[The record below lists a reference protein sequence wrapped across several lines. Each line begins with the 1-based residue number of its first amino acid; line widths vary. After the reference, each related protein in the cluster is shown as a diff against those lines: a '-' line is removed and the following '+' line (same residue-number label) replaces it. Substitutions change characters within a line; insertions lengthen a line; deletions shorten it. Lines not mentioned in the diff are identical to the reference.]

1 MVETLGLKNINMLS
15 KDTYDGI
22 MEPDKGELYVISG
35 SGFGFP
41 SSRYI
46 DLELGASGTEYVA
59 PANGWVS
66 CIKYSSASNQH
77 LDVSAKGKVGC
88 KNTSPL
94 SNDAIR
100 CTCPVEKG
108 DVFVVSYT
116 AGGSVMHFRF
126 IYAEGEN

>member
-1 MVETLGLKNINMLS
+1 MLS

-46 DLELGASGTEYVA
+46 DLELGASNTEYTA
-59 PANGWVS
+59 PANGWV
-66 CIKYSSASNQH
+66 CIAKTGGSANAYVNLTNTVMGLGAIVH
-77 LDVSAKGKVGC
+77 VPAAGNVC
-88 KNTSPL
+88 KCF
-94 SNDAIR
+94 I
-100 CTCPVEKG
+100 PVKKG
-108 DVFVVSYT
+108 DVFKVEYT
-116 AGGSVMHFRF
+116 ASGTHTFRF